1 MPVIN
6 QITLI
11 LETTYKYRNPKS
23 VEKENSRGGGV
34 GYHSARVASQ
44 ESSHRQHPNSPFP
57 RAEAPLFQ
65 LLLANPILASK

>member
-23 VEKENSRGGGV
+23 VEKGNSREAV
-34 GYHSARVASQ
+34 GCHSARVASQ

-65 LLLANPILASK
+65 LMLANPILASK

>member
-23 VEKENSRGGGV
+23 VEKENSREAALGIIPP
-34 GYHSARVASQ
+34 AS
-44 ESSHRQHPNSPFP
+44 RLKNPPTANTPT
-57 RAEAPLFQ
+57 
-65 LLLANPILASK
+65 LLSQGLKSLYSN